1 MILNFLYSFMACIA
15 FSVLFNV
22 KGKKIFIASFGGALG
37 WVLYMLLLNHNVSI
51 TSAIFIATIVVSVY
65 SEIMARISKT
75 PAMVYSV
82 TGIIPLVP
90 GNGMY
95 YTMYETISGK
105 LTKATEWGFKT
116 LMYAGAISIAI
127 MLVSSIARLIKKGGT
142 SYIKPIINK
151 KI

>member
-1 MILNFLYSFMACIA
+1 MILNFLYSFMACVC

-37 WVLYMLLLNHNVSI
+37 WALYMLLLNYKISI
-51 TSAIFIATIVVSVY
+51 TSSIFIAAIVISIY
-65 SEIMARISKT
+65 SEIMARVSKT
-75 PAMVYSV
+75 PTIVYSV

-105 LTKATEWGFKT
+105 ITKAAEWGFKT

-127 MLVSSIARLIKKGGT
+127 MLVSSIARLLKKGKT
-142 SYIKPIINK
+142 NYIEPIINK

>member
-15 FSVLFNV
+15 FSFLFNV
-22 KGKKIFIASFGGALG
+22 KGKKILIASFGGALG
-37 WVLYMLLLNHNVSI
+37 WVIYMFCLDIKVSV
-51 TSAIFIATIVVSVY
+51 TSSIFIASIIVSIY

-75 PAMVYSV
+75 PAIVYSV

-105 LTKATEWGFKT
+105 LTKAGEWGFKT

-127 MLVSSIARLIKKGGT
+127 MLVSSIARLLKSGT
-142 SYIKPIINK
+142 NNYVKAIINK
-151 KI
+151 KM